1 MKKSPGSPIHF
12 PCGAV
17 MKNKFMLAP
26 MTNTQSHEDGQLSDD
41 ELNWLKMRAAGQFGL
56 VMTCAAHVQEVG
68 KGFPGQLGIFSDKHI
83 AGHQRLTAAIKAYGS
98 LVVSQLHHAGMRS
111 PAELLQEKPVCSS
124 DSEKHG
130 ARGLSLEEVR
140 TLRDDFIQAAIRA
153 KESGYDGVEI
163 HGAHGYILTQFL
175 SAKINH
181 RTDVYG
187 GSLENR
193 ARLLFEIVAG
203 VRRAC
208 GPAFLLGVRLSPER
222 FGMDLL
228 EIKAVCKQLIAE
240 GNIDF
245 LDISLW
251 DSFKQPEEKA
261 YQEKSL
267 LEHFT
272 ELDFKKVLLTVAGN
286 IKGGEAVQ
294 KVLDAG
300 VDFVTIGHSGILHH
314 DFPVKVLE
322 DPTFSPTPT
331 PVSKAYLRKE
341 GLGEN
346 FITYMTRWDGFVEEP
361 SEGV

>member
-1 MKKSPGSPIHF
+1 MKKSPATPIHF
-12 PCGAV
+12 PCGAI

-83 AGHQRLTAAIKAYGS
+83 DGHRRLTATIKEYGS

-111 PAELLQEKPVCSS
+111 PAELLQEEPVCPS

-130 ARGLSLEEVR
+130 ARGLSLEEVKQ
-140 TLRDDFIQAAIRA
+140 LRDDFIQAAVRA

-175 SAKINH
+175 SKNINK
-181 RTDVYG
+181 RSDEYG
-187 GSLENR
+187 GDLNNR
-193 ARLLFEIVAG
+193 ARLLFEIVDG
-203 VRRAC
+203 VRAVC
-208 GPAFLLGVRLSPER
+208 GADFLLGVRLSPER
-222 FGMDLL
+222 FGMELL
-228 EIKAVCKQLIAE
+228 EIKEICQRLINE
-240 GNIDF
+240 GKIDF

-251 DSFKQPEEKA
+251 DSFKMPEEKEF
-261 YQEKSL
+261 QDKSL

-286 IKGGEAVQ
+286 IKRGEDVH

-300 VDFVTIGHSGILHH
+300 VDFVSIGHSGILHH
-314 DFPVKVLE
+314 DFPVKVME
-322 DPTFSPTPT
+322 DASFVPTPT
-331 PVSKAYLRKE
+331 PVSKDYLSKE
-341 GLGEN
+341 GLGAD
-346 FITYMTRWDGFVEEP
+346 FITYMTRWDGFVEKP
-361 SEGV
+361 S